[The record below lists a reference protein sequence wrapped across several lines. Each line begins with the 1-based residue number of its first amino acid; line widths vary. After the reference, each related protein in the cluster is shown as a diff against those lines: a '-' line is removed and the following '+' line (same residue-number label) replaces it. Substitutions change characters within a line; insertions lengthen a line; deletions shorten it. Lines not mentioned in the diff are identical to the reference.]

1 MNVFSLECHIYVNI
15 IWCFRVFIV
24 SQCYA
29 EKQLNE
35 FLKKGKIAIIEPS
48 LARFTASSV
57 KKQ

>member
-1 MNVFSLECHIYVNI
+1 MPYICVYNMVLSSIHSLTMLCKKTP
-15 IWCFRVFIV
+15 
-24 SQCYA
+24 